1 MLKSNFAQQNIDPQ
15 EVVKLVKSL
24 KRRGFLLLSIFI
36 VGGMIVGLFMGIIPT
51 INNIINQQ
59 KQLATEQ
66 EHTVTLENKK
76 KQVQMIE
83 NDKDFANAA
92 LVDEVLFSDN
102 PFIPMMYSLDKVRQ
116 DNQIPS
122 FVRQELSPGLV
133 ATPSAEFANLRRS
146 QQSNA
151 NRLASKKDAEGFTIF
166 LEVGGSYLSL
176 VKFLHQLENHA
187 PFNSVAY
194 SEIANS
200 LNGNASAK
208 FEILSQYY
216 PPQMKA
222 SLLTKIPSLDD
233 KDKKTLQDLE
243 KVNRVDLS
251 QLSQAD
257 FINYKRINPFA
268 QASGSGQ
275 LE

>member
-1 MLKSNFAQQNIDPQ
+1 MLKSNFAQQDIDPQ

-36 VGGMIVGLFMGIIPT
+36 VGGMIAGLFMGIIPT
-51 INNIINQQ
+51 INNILDYQ
-59 KQLATEQ
+59 KQLTTEQ
-66 EHTVTLENKK
+66 EHAATLENKK

-83 NDKDFANAA
+83 NDKDFANAS
-92 LVDEVLFSDN
+92 LVNQVLFSEN

-116 DNQIPS
+116 NNQILP

-166 LEVGGSYLSL
+166 LEVRGPYLSL
-176 VKFLHQLENHA
+176 VKFLQQLENHA

-222 SLLTKIPSLDD
+222 NLLTKIPSLDD

-243 KVNRVDLS
+243 KVYKVDLS

>member
-1 MLKSNFAQQNIDPQ
+1 MLKSNFAQQDIDPQ

-36 VGGMIVGLFMGIIPT
+36 VGGMIAGLFMGIIPT
-51 INNIINQQ
+51 INNILDYQ
-59 KQLATEQ
+59 KQLTTEQ
-66 EHTVTLENKK
+66 EHTATLENKK

-83 NDKDFANAA
+83 NDKDFANAS
-92 LVDEVLFSDN
+92 LVNQVLFSEN

-116 DNQIPS
+116 NNQILP

-166 LEVGGSYLSL
+166 LEVRGPYLSL
-176 VKFLHQLENHA
+176 VKFLQQLENHA

-222 SLLTKIPSLDD
+222 NLLTKIPSLDD

-243 KVNRVDLS
+243 KVYKVDLS

-268 QASGSGQ
+268 QASDSGQ
-275 LE
+275 LD

>member
-15 EVVKLVKSL
+15 EVVQLVKSL

-166 LEVGGSYLSL
+166 LEVRGSYLSL

>member
-15 EVVKLVKSL
+15 EVVQLVKSL

-36 VGGMIVGLFMGIIPT
+36 VGGMIAGLFMGIIPT

-166 LEVGGSYLSL
+166 LEVRGPYLSL